1 MPLRV
6 LDIIGGTSVDGPGL
20 RTSVYFAG
28 CRHRCPGCHNPQSWD
43 MEGGV
48 PMTVE
53 EIMTEISENDFN
65 VTFSG
70 GDPLYQDVGEL
81 TALARAV
88 REAGYNLWLYTGYTY
103 EEICDR
109 EELRELLG
117 LCETVV
123 DGPYVEALRDT
134 GLLFRGSSNQRL
146 ISPGKV

>member
-1 MPLRV
+1 MVLRV

-28 CRHRCPGCHNPQSWD
+28 CQHHCPGCHNPQSWD

-48 PMTVE
+48 PMTVD
-53 EIMTEISENDFN
+53 EIMAGIRENDFN

-70 GDPLYQDVGEL
+70 GDPLYQPAEEL

-88 REAGYNLWLYTGYTY
+88 REAGYTLWLYTGYSF

-109 EELRELLG
+109 EELQELIG
-117 LCETVV
+117 LCETIV
-123 DGPYVEALRDT
+123 DGPFVESLRDT
-134 GLLFRGSSNQRL
+134 SLLFRGSSNQRL
-146 ISPGKV
+146 ISPAGL